1 MTVHSIK
8 DRKPGGSRPNRPA
21 VSTGRARKED
31 DSMHRLLG
39 ITCLAVII
47 CATPAVAEFYKYH
60 DADGNVHFTD
70 DYNKVPADQRPN
82 VKGYVESEKSD
93 APAATAETSGT
104 KAADAV
110 AAEDADKAGGK
121 MEYEA
126 KLKEL
131 DQRKQALKDEY
142 KTLMEEN
149 AKLAEMRKNIKT
161 TEDASQYNEKVRDL
175 NQRLKAH
182 DDRRQQFL
190 TEVEEYNQRVD
201 KENAAKKKTSK

>member
-1 MTVHSIK
+1 
-8 DRKPGGSRPNRPA
+8 
-21 VSTGRARKED
+21 
-31 DSMHRLLG
+31 MHRLLG

-70 DYNKVPADQRPN
+70 DYNKVPVDQRPN
-82 VKGYVESEKSD
+82 VESEKSD
-93 APAATAETSGT
+93 SPAATAETPTPKTSD
-104 KAADAV
+104 AAASDGK
-110 AAEDADKAGGK
+110 DDAGGK
-121 MEYEA
+121 LEYEA
-126 KLKEL
+126 KVKEL

-149 AKLAEMRKNIKT
+149 ARLAEMRKNIKT

-190 TEVEEYNQRVD
+190 TEVEEYNRQVD
-201 KENAAKKKTSK
+201 KANAAKKKTPQ